1 MFRRE
6 TIVFNYKEILEAN
19 PDLPYI
25 CATNRALIYTSG
37 VFNVIIL
44 QCLNILQCKVSLFQ
58 ILGQRKLQWTNFVPK
73 SIS

>member
-37 VFNVIIL
+37 VFNVRYHCFKFWVNANYNGPIL
-44 QCLNILQCKVSLFQ
+44 CQSPYHSVIYYYF
-58 ILGQRKLQWTNFVPK
+58 
-73 SIS
+73 